1 MTYSDYILPFME
13 GDVNGVFGTHHLSP
27 DDVGIIQELRGI
39 LENAQHEEVKKI
51 ILDDINN
58 YLMLRFYYF
67 SGSSD

>member
-1 MTYSDYILPFME
+1 MTYSDYILPFKE
-13 GDVNGVFGTHHLSP
+13 ADVNGVFGDHPLSP
-27 DDVGIIQELRGI
+27 DDVVIIQELRGI